1 MNNEKKEHILYCA
14 DILFHKY
21 GYQMTTVSKIASKA
35 RISKGGIYQHFDNKE
50 QIAYC
55 LVNQKIDLI
64 INQLAQEVNFKQSI
78 SKTLLSLYEYTS
90 KSIDS
95 NDWIFETSDDIIQSI
110 TLETYTHRLYEY
122 LERVMV
128 TENLK
133 FMSRLS
139 FYSIKLKMVCG
150 SFYRLFR
157 QNIYML
163 NKQEQLRMLGIYF
176 NMIQNQMLDHCNGG
190 IHE

>member
-1 MNNEKKEHILYCA
+1 MNNEKKEHVLQCA
-14 DILFHKY
+14 DRLFHKY
-21 GYQMTTVSKIASKA
+21 GYQMTTVSIIAAKA
-35 RISKGGIYQHFDNKE
+35 HISKGAIYQYFDNKE

-55 LVNQKIDLI
+55 LVSQKIDSL
-64 INQLAQEVNFKQSI
+64 INQLAQEVNFKESN
-78 SKTLLSLYEYTS
+78 SKILLSLYEYTYR
-90 KSIDS
+90 SIGS

-110 TLETYTHRLYEY
+110 TLKTYTHRLYKY
-122 LERVMV
+122 LERVMF

-133 FMSRLS
+133 FMSCLS

-157 QNIYML
+157 QNIYMS
-163 NKQEQLRMLGIYF
+163 NKQEQLRMLCIYF
-176 NMIQNQMLDHCNGG
+176 NMIQNHMLDHCNGG